1 MQEREHRTKAS
12 SRIVIEE
19 EDIYKREGGFFW
31 TNTGVFYKTPE
42 DRGINPEE
50 NYG

>member
-1 MQEREHRTKAS
+1 LQGRAHRAKAS

-31 TNTGVFYKTPE
+31 TNTGIFYESPE
-42 DRGINPEE
+42 DGVINPED